1 MTNPNPLIITNKF
14 PSWIIQDKNQ
24 PPSSGRARHL
34 TSSGWFI
41 SVFWRKHLFSYS
53 GCQPSSPAPETV
65 PESSPAQPRGQAHKQ
80 SRQKKNKTKER
91 VAGDVTLCQCVIC
104 HVSSD
109 LCHLRGPIFVSSW
122 HPRDITETLTQ
133 CHSANTAPEAT
144 PLKYFRLMMKIF
156 LLHAGKL

>member
-24 PPSSGRARHL
+24 PPSSARPRHL

-65 PESSPAQPRGQAHKQ
+65 PESSPAQPRGHKHTSSLVRRKIKQ
-80 SRQKKNKTKER
+80 RREWLVMWHCVSVSSVMCHLT
-91 VAGDVTLCQCVIC
+91 CVISGGQSAC
-104 HVSSD
+104 HPDILVTS
-109 LCHLRGPIFVSSW
+109 
-122 HPRDITETLTQ
+122 PRHWPSVTQ
-133 CHSANTAPEAT
+133 PT
-144 PLKYFRLMMKIF
+144 PRPRP
-156 LLHAGKL
+156 HH